1 MSRPGNVGLGT
12 CITQPYL
19 KEKIEGGG
27 GLETPPPLIQTLLQ
41 KNSSIGIGLVNID

>member
-19 KEKIEGGG
+19 KEKIEGG